1 MDGPEDLL
9 EAPQTPEPSGESPTP
24 DTLLEKSAPLRM
36 SREAM
41 LELARRAA
49 ELLVD
54 RTGQLPAEHA
64 WDGEFRQDL
73 VDQLMED
80 PPESGQPALQVIE
93 RAARDILPLA
103 LRNDH
108 PRSFGFI
115 PSSPTWPSIV
125 ADFMAAGFHVNQCT
139 WLTSSG
145 ASQLELVVIDW
156 FRRWVGYPETAGG
169 LLTSGGSAASLDAF
183 VAAREAAGHPDRA
196 TVYMSDQSHSAQIRA
211 AKIIGIRPEH
221 VRKVATDSRFRL
233 DMDALVGAVADDRAA
248 GLNPIAVCSNA
259 GAGSTGAIDP
269 LGAMSDFCESEGL
282 WHHVDAAYGGFGVV
296 TERGKR
302 LLHGIERADSIGM
315 DAHKWF
321 FQPYEAGCL
330 LVKDVKTL
338 NHAFRIPH
346 DMLQDTIWG
355 ANHPNFSDRGL
366 QLSRSVRALKIW
378 VSVQTFGMAAFRK
391 AVSKGMELASR
402 AQEYIERSPMLEVL
416 NPASL
421 GIICFRVNP
430 EADKI
435 DEYSLGEINRTVLAR
450 IFWDDRAFISSTLL
464 HGRFSFRMCILNH
477 TTMWDDVR
485 ETLEAAER
493 FGSMAVTDW
502 KDA

>member
-1 MDGPEDLL
+1 ME
-9 EAPQTPEPSGESPTP
+9 TPESSEQPHKPSTP
-24 DTLLEKSAPLRM
+24 DRFCEESDGLRM
-36 SREAM
+36 SPDAM
-41 LELARRAA
+41 LDLARRAA
-49 ELLVD
+49 ELLVE
-54 RTGQLPAEHA
+54 RHEGLPGEHA
-64 WDGEFRQDL
+64 WDGEFRQVL

-80 PPESGQPALQVIE
+80 PPESGQPARQVIE

-103 LRNDH
+103 IRLDH

-115 PSSPTWPSIV
+115 PSSPTWPSVV

-145 ASQLELVVIDW
+145 ASQLELVVLDW

-169 LLTSGGSAASLDAF
+169 LLTSGGSAASVDAF

-211 AKIIGIRPEH
+211 AKIIGIRPQH
-221 VRKVATDSRFRL
+221 IRLVATDSSFRL
-233 DMDALVGAVADDRAA
+233 DMGALFRAVAEDRAA

-269 LGAMSDFCESEGL
+269 LEAVADYCEKEGI
-282 WHHVDAAYGGFGVV
+282 WHHVDAAYGGFGMV
-296 TERGKR
+296 TERGRR
-302 LLHGIERADSIGM
+302 LLSGIERADSIGM

-330 LVKDVKTL
+330 MVKDARAL
-338 NHAFRIPH
+338 EGAFRIPH

-355 ANHPNFSDRGL
+355 ARHPNFSDRGL

-378 VSVQTFGMAAFRK
+378 VSVQTFGMAAFRR

-402 AQEYIERSPMLEVL
+402 AEEYIERSPMLEVL

-421 GIICFRVNP
+421 GIVCFRVNP
-430 EADKI
+430 A
-435 DEYSLGEINRTVLAR
+435 SGRFGEDTLEEVNQTVLAR
-450 IFWDDRAFISSTLL
+450 IFWEDRAFMSSTRLD
-464 HGRFSFRMCILNH
+464 GRFSLRMCIVNR
-477 TTMWDDVR
+477 TTTWDDVR
-485 ETLEAAER
+485 ETLEAAEH
-493 FGSMAVTDW
+493 FGSEAVSQTRVS
-502 KDA
+502 